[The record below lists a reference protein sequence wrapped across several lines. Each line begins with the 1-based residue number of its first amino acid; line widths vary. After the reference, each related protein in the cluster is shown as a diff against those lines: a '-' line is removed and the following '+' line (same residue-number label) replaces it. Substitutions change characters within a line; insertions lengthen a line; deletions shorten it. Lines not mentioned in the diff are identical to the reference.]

1 MFLSNNNLDRIKF
14 LLPSHF
20 NLKSMKN
27 KFTDIDIEAFILSNN
42 KDADFKSLPEMTM
55 EYAEYVKHPSHPVG
69 DYKAVWIESSLKHSI
84 FIKTLKEITKEKEY
98 SAKLLRDFATAPFKY
113 FDGDAEKVTLSML
126 NQKLIG
132 LLVRYQRA
140 NAILDTR
147 MNENNTTHDG
157 SYTYNTK
164 KIYWVD
170 DMGNNVRN
178 VTRNDGSEETNEKN
192 MITKLARLYK
202 KLKYKTDTEAII
214 RENGKF
220 IKPDLVIEKDNLKL
234 VVEIKKSDVAAYNKI
249 FATYELWILY
259 KSIYMSDTS
268 S

>member
-1 MFLSNNNLDRIKF
+1 
-14 LLPSHF
+14 
-20 NLKSMKN
+20 MKN

-140 NAILDTR
+140 NAIANLSLFLVFIL
-147 MNENNTTHDG
+147 
-157 SYTYNTK
+157 SYLKQFVVTIIGFKLNVILSLFYNLC
-164 KIYWVD
+164 Y
-170 DMGNNVRN
+170 
-178 VTRNDGSEETNEKN
+178 
-192 MITKLARLYK
+192 
-202 KLKYKTDTEAII
+202 
-214 RENGKF
+214 
-220 IKPDLVIEKDNLKL
+220 
-234 VVEIKKSDVAAYNKI
+234 
-249 FATYELWILY
+249 
-259 KSIYMSDTS
+259 
-268 S
+268 